1 MNITEMNQA
10 ITFSFSHTNF
20 EIAQGCFQVFGLFES
35 ILSCAG
41 HQKIMGR
48 GSGASQE
55 RIRNSKKGCIASVQ
69 GIYFQDEDLIN
80 TPTAN
85 TFAQLHAIDAK
96 FNVTGVVKNFLEE
109 AEI

>member
-1 MNITEMNQA
+1 MLCQRNLPKDLVN
-10 ITFSFSHTNF
+10 
-20 EIAQGCFQVFGLFES
+20 LW
-35 ILSCAG
+35 
-41 HQKIMGR
+41 
-48 GSGASQE
+48 E

-96 FNVTGVVKNFLEE
+96 FNVTDVVKNFLEE